1 MRIVHRSWV
10 PCLALAFSSVG
21 FACATASNEVGGDA
35 ALGPATTPPNIT
47 FATDGG
53 EGGRPIVIGGGMDSG
68 LPSITIT
75 SDGGMSSLNPPGSGS
90 GDATTGTDADATTSF
105 DSSSPP
111 PSGDGGVT
119 PPTGDSGFHHHHD
132 GGGTGTGTGTGTTS
146 GSSTS
151 TGTGGIPTTCSEAD
165 DTTGC
170 CVGDT
175 RYYCGSG
182 GTVETQDC
190 TTTGKVCGWST
201 TYEGYHCVA
210 APGGSDPDGT
220 PIACGGSSSGTG
232 TGTGTST
239 SVVPTTCT
247 GADDGVG
254 CCGPDGKNYY
264 CNTPAGPVVA
274 QACPTGTTCGWG
286 TEGHQSFYGCV
297 TGGAGQSDPSDTYP
311 IACQ

>member
-111 PSGDGGVT
+111 
-119 PPTGDSGFHHHHD
+119 
-132 GGGTGTGTGTGTTS
+132 
-146 GSSTS
+146 
-151 TGTGGIPTTCSEAD
+151 
-165 DTTGC
+165 
-170 CVGDT
+170 
-175 RYYCGSG
+175 
-182 GTVETQDC
+182 
-190 TTTGKVCGWST
+190 
-201 TYEGYHCVA
+201 
-210 APGGSDPDGT
+210 
-220 PIACGGSSSGTG
+220 
-232 TGTGTST
+232 
-239 SVVPTTCT
+239 
-247 GADDGVG
+247 
-254 CCGPDGKNYY
+254 
-264 CNTPAGPVVA
+264 A
-274 QACPTGTTCGWG
+274 QR
-286 TEGHQSFYGCV
+286 
-297 TGGAGQSDPSDTYP
+297 
-311 IACQ
+311 